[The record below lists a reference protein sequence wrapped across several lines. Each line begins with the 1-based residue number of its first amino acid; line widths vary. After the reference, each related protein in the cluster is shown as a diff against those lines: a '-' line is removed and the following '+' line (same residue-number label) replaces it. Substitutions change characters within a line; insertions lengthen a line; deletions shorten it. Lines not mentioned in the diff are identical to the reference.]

1 MLALFLN
8 TLNTRM
14 DSMLNRNFLFPSLI
28 ILLGAASLF
37 VISQFDK
44 PMFQDASVDAAFFPT
59 VVTIAMM
66 VISSVLVFQHWQKNS
81 SETKKRPTQEK
92 EAPLFSKLSIF
103 GVAYL
108 IGYAFLIHLLG
119 YLFASLIA
127 FALYLIYFKVKKPL
141 YYVIAAVFVVSV
153 YYLFGEV
160 FVIALPDGIIL

>member
-28 ILLGAASLF
+28 ILLGAASLL

-66 VISSVLVFQHWQKNS
+66 VISAVLVFQHWQKNQRD
-81 SETKKRPTQEK
+81 KKENTQEK

>member
-1 MLALFLN
+1 
-8 TLNTRM
+8 
-14 DSMLNRNFLFPSLI
+14 MLNRNFLFPSLI

-44 PMFQDASVDAAFFPT
+44 PIFQDASVDAAFFPT

-66 VISSVLVFQHWQKNS
+66 FISAVLAFQHWQKAHRY
-81 SETKKRPTQEK
+81 KKEKKQEK
-92 EAPLFSKLSIF
+92 EAPIFSKLSIF

-108 IGYAFLIHLLG
+108 IGYTFLIHLLG

-127 FALYLIYFKVKKPL
+127 FALYLFYFKVKKTL

-153 YYLFGEV
+153 YFLFGEV